1 MHKHRKIKGNSRFGS
16 LCGPGRLFCFSMA
29 KKRCLCYTCLSD
41 FACGAEKEKL
51 KKGGAGRA
59 GRRPAARRHH
69 DREMGEQ
76 LVHRPHLSA
85 YPEKEHDL
93 K

>member
-51 KKGGAGRA
+51 KKRKKKEIKASPIA
-59 GRRPAARRHH
+59 FWK
-69 DREMGEQ
+69 
-76 LVHRPHLSA
+76 
-85 YPEKEHDL
+85 EKKLRLTEPNKKRL
-93 K
+93 MKSTEKR